1 MKTISAGCREIR
13 ISDAD
18 GAFRVIYMAKFEAAV
33 FIIHCFRKEDADDQ
47 SAEPGAGN
55 ETLSR
60 AFEGDQQVAEQKFDS
75 VRDAIEDRPAEAEN
89 MRVRSG
95 LMIAL
100 QERIK
105 SSGMTQAEAARRFGV
120 TQPRISD
127 LMRGKIDV
135 FGIDALVNML
145 ASAGL
150 HVELTLAEAA

>member
-1 MKTISAGCREIR
+1 MT
-13 ISDAD
+13 
-18 GAFRVIYMAKFEAAV
+18 
-33 FIIHCFRKEDADDQ
+33 
-47 SAEPGAGN
+47 
-55 ETLSR
+55 
-60 AFEGDQQVAEQKFDS
+60 EQKFDS
-75 VRDAIEDRPAEAEN
+75 VWDAIEESPAEAEN

-105 SSGMTQAEAARRFGV
+105 RSGMTQAEAARRFGV

-150 HVELTLAEAA
+150 HVELTVAEAA

>member
-1 MKTISAGCREIR
+1 MT
-13 ISDAD
+13 
-18 GAFRVIYMAKFEAAV
+18 
-33 FIIHCFRKEDADDQ
+33 
-47 SAEPGAGN
+47 
-55 ETLSR
+55 
-60 AFEGDQQVAEQKFDS
+60 EQKFDS
-75 VRDAIEDRPAEAEN
+75 VWDAIEDSPAEAEN

-100 QERIK
+100 QARIK
-105 SSGMTQAEAARRFGV
+105 SLGMTQAEAARRFGV

-150 HVELTLAEAA
+150 HVELTVAEAA